1 MKDECPPAFLAS
13 VPHVKSNIAS
23 SKSVNLGVVGDSDG
37 VVSLWNRRIRSE
49 AFS

>member
-1 MKDECPPAFLAS
+1 VKDERLPASLAS
-13 VPHVKSNIAS
+13 VPHVKGNIAL
-23 SKSVNLGVVGDSDG
+23 SKSVDLGVVGDSDG